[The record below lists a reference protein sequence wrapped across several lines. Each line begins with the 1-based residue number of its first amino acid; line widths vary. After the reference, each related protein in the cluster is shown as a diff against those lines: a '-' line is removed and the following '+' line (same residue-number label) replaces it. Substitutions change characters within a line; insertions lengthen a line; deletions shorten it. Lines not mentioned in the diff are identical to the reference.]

1 MIRQIGCFSVSGVRF
16 AFDDAGLMGAIGL
29 RLILGEGRSDL
40 GKEGRWKLKSHLLK
54 LFFLQMESKHISS

>member
-1 MIRQIGCFSVSGVRF
+1 
-16 AFDDAGLMGAIGL
+16 MGAIGL